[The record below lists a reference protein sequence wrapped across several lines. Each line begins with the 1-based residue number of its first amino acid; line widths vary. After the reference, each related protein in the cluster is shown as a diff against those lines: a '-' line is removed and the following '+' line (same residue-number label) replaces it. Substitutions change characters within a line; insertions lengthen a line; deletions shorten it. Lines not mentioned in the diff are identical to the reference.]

1 MKGRKWISLF
11 LAVVLLLTGC
21 GGKRTEPGSAGTEE
35 LYDLELTEKTT
46 GLTLQEG
53 ELSLGAQY
61 YNGESLWF
69 VGNGEGQVFCC
80 HGESGERELFLAEI
94 PRYYKWY
101 NLYRDG
107 EHVYAFNGN
116 ALAVL
121 DLDGGVLCTL
131 SAEGRI
137 QGVSISKEGSIVV
150 ASEDAARQG
159 TMLQTLDLPA
169 GTLSGGY
176 ALSDCAG
183 IAQGAGTGIMVMD
196 SVGVYDLDMESG
208 EKTWHIRWSGTSY
221 TPGMNMD
228 SRYRLAFMLDG
239 EGRLEQLQRDEE
251 SFYVVSLRKLSIE
264 EIGKAPL
271 VLRVLYAG
279 SGLKQIAAAFNR
291 ENREYHVFLQ
301 DGGEEYGWDYEART
315 DMEIATGRGPDLFD
329 DSAVSDMH
337 MLAEKG
343 ALENLEG
350 YLAQWG
356 MDRADYY
363 PGAFQD
369 LGRGDGIYGTGYEM
383 RVVSMYIGEA
393 FLGAQAPLMPDSLL
407 YNMEGYGGQAIF
419 NATFVYTPGK
429 LLEYFLLMSEDLYG
443 MVDWEQKTCD
453 FSGELWE
460 KMLRVAKRYG
470 VTDRNRGGEE
480 IANPE
485 FSGNFRHWAAGNDDA
500 VEAGMVLAGYPS
512 ENGMVHILQTHVIA
526 VNAASENK
534 EGALQFIE
542 FLLREEN
549 QVLVEQENWLPV
561 HRGALE
567 QVMELQRQEPYSI
580 DPDTRESLYPSE
592 EQTERF
598 LDYLN
603 GAEPEPYRTDK
614 VVAIIIEEAES
625 YFAGDKSIEEISS
638 IIENRVR
645 LYLVELE

>member
-1 MKGRKWISLF
+1 MKRRKWISLF

-21 GGKRTEPGSAGTEE
+21 GGKGTEPGGAGTEE

-46 GLTLQEG
+46 ELTLQEG
-53 ELSLGAQY
+53 EISLGAQY

-69 VGNGEGQVFCC
+69 LGDEKGQVFCC

-94 PRYYKWY
+94 PSYYKC
-101 NLYRDG
+101 NLYRDE

-131 SAEGRI
+131 RAEGRI

-150 ASEDAARQG
+150 ASEDTARQG
-159 TMLQTLDLPA
+159 TMLQILDLPA

-176 ALSDCAG
+176 ALSDCTG

-271 VLRVLYAG
+271 VFRVLYAG
-279 SGLKQIAAAFNR
+279 SGLKQAAAAFNR

-301 DGGEEYGWDYEART
+301 DQGEEYGWDYEART

-329 DSAVSDMH
+329 DSVVSDMH

-369 LGRGDGIYGTGYEM
+369 LGRGDGIYGAGYEM
-383 RVVSMYIGEA
+383 RVHGMYIREA
-393 FLGAQAPLMPDSLL
+393 FLGAQAPLTPDSLL
-407 YNMEGYGGQAIF
+407 DNMEGYGGQAIF
-419 NATFVYTPGK
+419 NAAYAYTPGR

-470 VTDRNRGGEE
+470 VTDRNRGCEK
-480 IANPE
+480 IAEPVLIDNL
-485 FSGNFRHWAAGNDDA
+485 SLWAMINKNA
-500 VEAGMVLAGYPS
+500 VAAGMVLAGYPS
-512 ENGMVHILQTHVIA
+512 ENGMVHILQTQVIA

-567 QVMELQRQEPYSI
+567 QVMELQRQEPYAL

-598 LDYLN
+598 LYYLN
-603 GAEPEPYRTDK
+603 GAKPGPYRTDK
-614 VVAIIIEEAES
+614 VVDIIVEEAES
-625 YFAGDKSIEEISS
+625 YFAGDKSIEEISG

-645 LYLVELE
+645 LYLAELE

>member
-1 MKGRKWISLF
+1 MKGRKWISLS

-21 GGKRTEPGSAGTEE
+21 GGKGTEPGGTVTEE
-35 LYDLELTEKTT
+35 LYDLELTEKNT

-53 ELSLGAQY
+53 EISLGAQY

-80 HGESGERELFLAEI
+80 RGESGERELFLAEI
-94 PRYYKWY
+94 PSYYKWY
-101 NLYRDG
+101 NLYRDE

-131 SAEGRI
+131 RAEGRI

-159 TMLQTLDLPA
+159 TMLQTLDLSA

-176 ALSDCAG
+176 ALSDCKG
-183 IAQGAGTGIMVMD
+183 IAPGAGTGIIVMD

-221 TPGMNMD
+221 TPGMNMG
-228 SRYRLAFMLDG
+228 SRFRLAFMLDG
-239 EGRLEQLQRDEE
+239 EGRLEQLQRDDEG
-251 SFYVVSLRKLSIE
+251 FYVVSLRKLSIE

-271 VLRVLYAG
+271 VFRVLYAG
-279 SGLKQIAAAFNR
+279 SGLKQIVAAFNR

-301 DGGEEYGWDYEART
+301 DRGEEYGWDYEART

-329 DSAVSDMH
+329 DSVVSDMH
-337 MLAEKG
+337 VLAEKG

-356 MDRADYY
+356 IDRADYY

-369 LGRGDGIYGTGYEM
+369 LGRGDGIYGAGDEM
-383 RVVSMYIGEA
+383 RVVSMYIREA
-393 FLGAQAPLMPDSLL
+393 FLGAQSPLTPDSLL
-407 YNMEGYGGQAIF
+407 DSMEGYGGQAIF
-419 NATFVYTPGK
+419 NATYAYTPGK

-470 VTDRNRGGEE
+470 VTDRNRGCEE

-485 FSGNFRHWAAGNDDA
+485 FSGNLPHWAAVNDDA

-512 ENGMVHILQTHVIA
+512 ENGMVPILQTHVIA

-549 QVLVEQENWLPV
+549 QVLVEQDNFLPV

-567 QVMELQRQEPYSI
+567 KVMELQRQEPYAV

-598 LDYLN
+598 LYYLN
-603 GAEPEPYRTDK
+603 GAKPEPYRTDK

-645 LYLVELE
+645 LYLAELE